1 MCDRSGIVVTYQI
14 RPGYSVSFV
23 YQTHSF
29 VIDPN
34 HYTIEGPQGIVK
46 ARPKTFSLL
55 VLMLEHPR
63 EVLSKNFLLETIWDD
78 VAVGEQVLFQSIG
91 EIRKLF
97 QQPSIIKT
105 HPRKGYSWVADVER
119 VDIALVGAEQK
130 AATLCE
136 PDLKDLNL
144 KEYIPNDDGVI
155 TKRPAGLRMRGL
167 AMSAFFI
174 TALVITAFFFNQ
186 TAPPITGTV
195 IILPV
200 KNTIAG
206 NGHNWVTLGA
216 MDQLIKQVAFTGD
229 TVVMEPLFVLGSMK
243 NAGLTHDYASDD
255 VSRIFDVTGASLL
268 VETELSGSIEDYR
281 LSYKLHLKSTLK
293 FGVIIEQKLDL
304 ALEQLAVIIAREV
317 GNDARPVSQHF
328 RSEFNNALMA
338 RALEEKRLGNLK
350 TASELLASLIGLE
363 RHNITAHRLLGV
375 ILIQRGEFDA
385 AQTILKQGIQR
396 MGLGERAERGEKEH
410 AKLLYWVAS
419 AQTAQGWDKLSLRT
433 LGEAEIFAA
442 ESRDWLYRA
451 YIAQLQGRNY
461 RQLAQFTRAENALE
475 HALEY
480 HAVIHCPIGTAG
492 TQLQF
497 ARLFA
502 LQGQEEAAGN
512 ALNNATKLIKTR
524 QLLVLTAMLEEARR
538 EIFPL

>member
-1 MCDRSGIVVTYQI
+1 M
-14 RPGYSVSFV
+14 SFV
-23 YQTHSF
+23 YKTHSF

-34 HYTIEGPQGIVK
+34 HYTIEGPKGIVK

-63 EVLSKNFLLETIWDD
+63 EVLSKGFLLETIWDD

-105 HPRKGYSWVADVER
+105 HPRKGYSWLADVER
-119 VDIALVGAEQK
+119 VDRALVEAEK
-130 AATLCE
+130 KTATLRE
-136 PDLKDLNL
+136 PNLKDLNR
-144 KEYIPNDDGVI
+144 KEYIPNDAGAI
-155 TKRPAGLRMRGL
+155 AKRPAGLGMRGL
-167 AMSAFFI
+167 AMATFFI
-174 TALVITAFFFNQ
+174 TALVITAFFLDQ
-186 TAPPITGTV
+186 TAPPIAGTV

-216 MDQLIKQVAFTGD
+216 MDQLIKQVAFTGE

-255 VSRIFDVTGASLL
+255 VSRLFEVTGASLL

-328 RSEFNNALMA
+328 HSEFNNALMA

-363 RHNITAHRLLGV
+363 SHNITAHRLLGV

-385 AQTILKQGIQR
+385 AQTTLQQGIER
-396 MGLGERAERGEKEH
+396 IGEGGEKEH

-419 AQTAQGWDKLSLRT
+419 AQTAKGWDELSLRT

-442 ESRDWLYRA
+442 ENHDWLYRA

-461 RQLAQFTRAENALE
+461 RQLGQFTRAENALQN
-475 HALEY
+475 ALEY

-492 TQLQF
+492 AQLQF

-502 LQGQEEAAGN
+502 LQGKEDAAKN
-512 ALNNATKLIKTR
+512 ALENASKLINTR
-524 QLLVLTAMLEEARR
+524 QLLVLTAMLSEAKADV
-538 EIFPL
+538 FSL